1 LSLVSCGRV
10 KLKYVV
16 GKWWEKLT
24 RHVHIPLRRDWSVVT
39 PRLSHDTSRLVVP
52 GYFGGFVVPQS
63 QLISSLARKIVL
75 GLEPYKG
82 PRFPKNVSGLVLL
95 NSNENP
101 YGPSPG
107 VLKEIQSFMPLLS
120 RYATVEVKER
130 IKSKIAD
137 YVGLGPESIILGNGS
152 DDLIDVAIRVF
163 VDAGDEVVIP
173 VPTFSM
179 YEVLSRI
186 AGGTP
191 RTVQAQPDFTWDL
204 EAVLGLMTER
214 TKMVFFG
221 NPNNPTGKPV
231 DPGLLSELLRQDI
244 IVVVDEA
251 YVEFGV
257 KSVSSLVA
265 EYENLI
271 VLRTFSKVFGLA
283 GLRLGYAL
291 CDRRVAE
298 LMDRTNLPYSVNVV
312 ALKAADVALNNLD
325 YVRQIQAR
333 IAAGREY
340 LYSELR
346 KVRGVEVLPSEANFV
361 LVNVGGTGYRS
372 QDITAYLMSKGI
384 VVRDCSSIIGCGD
397 RFIRV
402 TIGTPEELSLFT
414 SALRSKVSGG

>member
-1 LSLVSCGRV
+1 M
-10 KLKYVV
+10 
-16 GKWWEKLT
+16 
-24 RHVHIPLRRDWSVVT
+24 
-39 PRLSHDTSRLVVP
+39 
-52 GYFGGFVVPQS
+52 
-63 QLISSLARKIVL
+63 L